1 MIIQSLKLKNFKN
14 YSDKDV
20 TFKKGLNVVYGEN
33 ERGKSTII
41 DSIFTVLFTATK
53 EGVNKSFEQRLS
65 WNKDISPELTITF
78 LYKNDIYIL
87 DKLFSTATEGL
98 TKKDV
103 NKKITNPK
111 NIALTISKFLGL
123 ENEEI
128 YEETGVFRNL
138 DLEASGIGS
147 KKLSTILQSIS
158 IGADS
163 DTDVDSI
170 LKNIGKEISDLKL
183 GLDRAT
189 KNPGVIKSLQV
200 RLAEEQSEYVKLKG
214 EWDKLQVSIKS
225 KDSNTEKLAS
235 IKEKIADI
243 KDHIDK
249 ATQYEKA
256 EVEMITLSNEITDI
270 ENRLGE
276 IANLK
281 VKIKEL
287 SERLETYK
295 ISASDLEELSKSV
308 HDLSAEISSNEAEI
322 ARIKALITSKEVAIG
337 EGKPKSNIN
346 PLVIASLI
354 FVLGVGIYFLLFP
367 NIVVLLFSA
376 VISIVTYLLLN
387 QSPSNTNELKNR
399 SDEIAKLRADEQNKE
414 KEKID
419 LKETIGKALSEFE
432 CKTES
437 EFFEKKAKF
446 ISDSELMREM
456 SEIYDTQLSKGGEE
470 VLIQKQKEL
479 ILKKKE
485 LEVAVIEKLKDYKV
499 NKDNLVLKKREL
511 QKLEDEEYLIREK
524 QIASKT
530 RVGDAVVDIDM
541 IISKEEMIETYKK
554 QLDRANSKLKVL
566 ELLDQTL
573 RQALKNTAIGVSEFI
588 RLDVEKYLSVLTNGK
603 YSKIKITDDFTPL
616 VYIKEK
622 DEYLDPV
629 GLLSKGTINQ
639 IFFLCRLAYFKSIVG
654 DSRPPIIIDDA
665 LVSFDKERLKNMKKI
680 LEELSEEFQV
690 ILFTCH
696 DDYKTW
702 GFYQEL

>member
-14 YSDKDV
+14 YTDKNI
-20 TFKKGLNVVYGEN
+20 TFKSGLNVVYGEN
-33 ERGKSTII
+33 ERGKSTVI
-41 DSIFTVLFTATK
+41 DSIFTVLFTSVK
-53 EGVNKSFEQRLS
+53 EGMNKSFEQKKS
-65 WNKDISPELTITF
+65 WRGDLMPDLTVGF
-78 LYKNDIYIL
+78 KYKNDMYIL
-87 DKLFSTATEGL
+87 DKLFSTATESL
-98 TKKDV
+98 TKKDSD
-103 NKKITNPK
+103 KKITNPK
-111 NIALTISKFLGL
+111 NIALSISKILGL

-138 DLEASGIGS
+138 DLEATGIGS

-200 RLAEEQSEYVKLKG
+200 RLAEEQSEYVRLKG
-214 EWDKLQVSIKS
+214 EWDKLQTSIKS

-270 ENRLGE
+270 ENRLSE

-287 SERLETYK
+287 TERLKGYK
-295 ISASDLEELSKSV
+295 ISLEELEELSKNV

-322 ARIKALITSKEVAIG
+322 ARIKALVVAKEVAIG
-337 EGKPKSNIN
+337 EGKSKSNVN
-346 PLVIASLI
+346 PLVIASVI
-354 FVLGVGIYFLLFP
+354 FVLGVGIYFFVFP
-367 NIVVLLFSA
+367 NIVVLLVSL
-376 VISIVTYLLLN
+376 VISITTYFILN
-387 QSPSNTNELKNR
+387 QSTSNTNEIKNR

-470 VLIQKQKEL
+470 VLIQKQKDL

-485 LEVAVIEKLKDYKV
+485 LEISVLEKLKDYKV

-702 GFYQEL
+702 GYYQEL

>member
-14 YSDKDV
+14 YTDKNI
-20 TFKKGLNVVYGEN
+20 TFKSGLNVVYGEN
-33 ERGKSTII
+33 ERGKSTVI
-41 DSIFTVLFTATK
+41 DSIFTVLFTSVK
-53 EGVNKSFEQRLS
+53 EGVNKSFEQKKS
-65 WNKDISPELTITF
+65 WKGDLMPDLTVGF
-78 LYKNDIYIL
+78 KYKNDTYIL
-87 DKLFSTATEGL
+87 DKLFSTATESM
-98 TKKDV
+98 TKKDSD
-103 NKKITNPK
+103 KKITNPK

-138 DLEASGIGS
+138 DLEATGIGS

-170 LKNIGKEISDLKL
+170 LKNIGKDISDLKL

-200 RLAEEQSEYVKLKG
+200 RLAEEQNEYVKLKG
-214 EWDKLQVSIKS
+214 EWDKLQTSIKS

-235 IKEKIADI
+235 IKEKITDI

-256 EVEMITLSNEITDI
+256 EVEMITLSNDITDI
-270 ENRLGE
+270 ENRLNE

-308 HDLSAEISSNEAEI
+308 HDLSAEIASNEAEI
-322 ARIKALITSKEVAIG
+322 ARIKALVIAKEVAIG

-346 PLVIASLI
+346 PIVIASLV
-354 FVLGVGIYFLLFP
+354 FALGVGIYFLLFP
-367 NIVVLLFSA
+367 NIVVLLAA
-376 VISIVTYLLLN
+376 VLLSLVIYFILN

-419 LKETIGKALSEFE
+419 LKETLGKALSEFE

-470 VLIQKQKEL
+470 VLIQKQKDL

-485 LEVAVIEKLKDYKV
+485 IEISVLEKLKDYKV

-702 GFYQEL
+702 GYYQEL

>member
-14 YSDKDV
+14 YSEKDV
-20 TFKKGLNVVYGEN
+20 TLKSGLNVVYGEN
-33 ERGKSTII
+33 ERGKSTLI
-41 DSIFTVLFTATK
+41 DSIFTVLFIGTK
-53 EGVNKSFEQRLS
+53 EGVNKTFEQKKS
-65 WNKDISPELTITF
+65 WNGDKAPELTMEF
-78 LYKNDIYIL
+78 KYKNDTYIL
-87 DKLFSTATEGL
+87 DKLFTTLEESL
-98 TKKDV
+98 TKKDSD
-103 NKKITNPK
+103 KKITNPK
-111 NIALTISKFLGL
+111 NISLSISKILGL

-138 DLEASGIGS
+138 DLEATGIGS

-163 DTDVDSI
+163 DTDVDSV
-170 LKNIGKEISDLKL
+170 LKGIGKQVSELKL

-189 KNPGVIKSLQV
+189 KNPGIIKSLQTK
-200 RLAEEQSEYVKLKG
+200 LLEEQTEYIKLKS
-214 EWDKLQVSIKS
+214 EWDKLQTSIKS
-225 KDSNTEKLAS
+225 KDSNTEKLAG
-235 IKEKIADI
+235 IKEKITEI
-243 KDHIDK
+243 KDYIDK
-249 ATQYEKA
+249 STQYEKA
-256 EVEMITLSNEITDI
+256 ETEMVTLGNEITDI

-276 IANLK
+276 IASLK
-281 VKIKEL
+281 VKIAEL
-287 SERLETYK
+287 KERLKTYK
-295 ISASDLEELSKSV
+295 ISLEDLEQLSTSV
-308 HDLSAEISSNEAEI
+308 HDLSAEILANETETT
-322 ARIKALITSKEVAIG
+322 RIKNLITAKEVAIT
-337 EGKPKSNIN
+337 EGKSKSTVN
-346 PLVIASLI
+346 PLIPALLVII
-354 FVLGVGIYFLLFP
+354 LGIGIYFLVLTNP
-367 NIVVLLFSA
+367 IVLLGSA
-376 VISIVTYLLLN
+376 MIALLIYFLLN
-387 QSPSNTNELKNR
+387 QNTSSSNELKNR
-399 SDEIAKLRADEQNKE
+399 TDEISKLKADEQIKE
-414 KEKID
+414 KEKVD
-419 LKETIGKALSEFE
+419 LKEILSTSLNEFQ

-437 EFFEKKAKF
+437 EFFEKKAKL

-456 SEIYDTQLSKGGEE
+456 NEIYDTQLSKGGEQ

-485 LEVAVIEKLKDYKV
+485 LEIAVLDKLKDYKLS
-499 NKDNLVLKKREL
+499 KDNIVLKKREL

-530 RVGDAVVDIDM
+530 RVGDALVDIDM
-541 IISKEEMIETYKK
+541 IISKEEMIESYKK
-554 QLDRANSKLKVL
+554 QLERANSKLKVL

-588 RLDVEKYLSVLTNGK
+588 RLDVEKYLSILTNGK
-603 YSKIKITDDFTPL
+603 YTKIKITDDFTPL

-690 ILFTCH
+690 LLFTCH

-702 GFYQEL
+702 GYYQEI